1 MQTRWAFLVLL
12 LLGSG
17 CHTPGH
23 GPAWD
28 ALVRAGQLAGEVS
41 GADHTALSFRGSLP
55 GPGAIADTPVI
66 LLIHGWCGDG
76 SLWEPLDATLWSQ
89 RNVVALD
96 LAAHGLSTT
105 SRKALTLESFA
116 GDVAE
121 LIDHLGLNETVLVG
135 HGLGAQ
141 VALEAAALRPHAVVG
156 VVAVEAF
163 HDLSQEFTVEQ
174 ATLMENA
181 FTNDFEGTMNHYLDW
196 LIGRDARATWQPRLA
211 EVMTRVPLETALTTL
226 QAAFVH
232 DVREALVT
240 LPVPLVLINGD
251 QRPTDLEA
259 LRALVPFAAAE
270 IVSDAGHF
278 PHLEQPQA
286 FGRALDTALNTLAAL
301 WKLPS

>member
-1 MQTRWAFLVLL
+1 M
-12 LLGSG
+12 
-17 CHTPGH
+17 
-23 GPAWD
+23 
-28 ALVRAGQLAGEVS
+28 
-41 GADHTALSFRGSLP
+41 
-55 GPGAIADTPVI
+55 ADTPVI

-76 SLWEPLDATLWSQ
+76 SLWGPLDEAPWSQ
-89 RNVVALD
+89 HNVVALD

-105 SRKALTLESFA
+105 SREALTVESFA

-121 LIDHLGLNETVLVG
+121 LIDHLGLDEAVLVG

-141 VALEAAALRPHAVVG
+141 VALEAAALRPQAVVG

-163 HDLSQEFTVEQ
+163 HDLSQEYTVEQ
-174 ATLMENA
+174 ATLMESA
-181 FTNDFEGTMNHYLDW
+181 FTDDFAGTMRHYLDW
-196 LIGRDARATWQPRLA
+196 LIGREARAVWQPRLVKA
-211 EVMTRVPLETALTTL
+211 MTALPVETALTTL

-270 IVSDAGHF
+270 VVSDAGHF

-286 FGRALDTALNTLAAL
+286 FGRALDVALSTLAAV
-301 WKLPS
+301 WTVAS